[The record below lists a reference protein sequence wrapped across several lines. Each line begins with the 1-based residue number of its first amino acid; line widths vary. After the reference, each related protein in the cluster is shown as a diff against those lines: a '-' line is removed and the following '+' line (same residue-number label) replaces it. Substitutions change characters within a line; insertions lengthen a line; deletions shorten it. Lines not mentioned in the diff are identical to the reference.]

1 MSTVC
6 FTGIDGQTIDVSNTV
21 DIRNEIDAELAMRIV
36 TNIQNENGEFYTDL
50 NGFQVRLMLSMLHP
64 LNQC

>member
-1 MSTVC
+1 MC
-6 FTGIDGQTIDVSNTV
+6 FTGVDGQTIDVSNTV
-21 DIRNEIDAELAMRIV
+21 DIRNENDIELAMRMV

-50 NGFQVRLMLSMLHP
+50 NGFQVCLMMSMLPP